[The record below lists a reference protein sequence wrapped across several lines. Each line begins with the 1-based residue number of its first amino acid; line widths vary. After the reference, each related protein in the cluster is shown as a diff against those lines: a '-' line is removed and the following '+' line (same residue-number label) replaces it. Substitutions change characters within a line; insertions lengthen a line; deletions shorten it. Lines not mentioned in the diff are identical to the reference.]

1 MKIVV
6 ADDHPLILFGL
17 ECTLKRLGGVELS
30 ATARNS
36 TELIEKLNAHRPDIL
51 ITDFS
56 MPGGSHG
63 DGVLLL
69 GYLLRNYPKLRII
82 VLTMMTSPSMQEQIL
97 DTGVHALVLKSDQE
111 TELELAL
118 ASIERGQR
126 YISTHAAIL
135 EKKAA
140 DQQES
145 GAPAKPALSEREL
158 EVLRLYVNGMTVSG
172 IANSLCRSVKT
183 ISKQKQAA
191 MSKLGVSNERELF
204 EYAKTSGLL

>member
-1 MKIVV
+1 MRIVI
-6 ADDHPLILFGL
+6 ADDHPLVLFGL
-17 ECTLKRLGGVELS
+17 ECTLKRISGIDLC

-36 TELIEKLNAHRPDIL
+36 SELIERLNAHRPDIL

-69 GYLLRNYPKLRII
+69 GYLLRNYPKLKII
-82 VLTMMTSPSMQEQIL
+82 VLTMMTSLSMQEQIL

-118 ASIERGQR
+118 ASVERGQR

-140 DQQES
+140 EQQAS
-145 GAPAKPALSEREL
+145 GASDKPALSEREL
-158 EVLRLYVNGMTVSG
+158 EVLRLYVNGMSVSG

-183 ISKQKQAA
+183 ISKQKQSA

-204 EYAKTSGLL
+204 EYAKNSGLL